1 MGTATAGR
9 GSGKDR
15 IGKMGKI
22 RAVIFDL
29 DNTLIDFMRMKDEA
43 VRAAADAMVDTGLE
57 MSWEDVV
64 GGIEEVYREKGIEY
78 QQVFDDFLEK
88 KLGSIDWKILA
99 SGILAYRRSRE
110 AHLVLYPH
118 VQETLVKLAK
128 RGLGLAVVTDAP
140 RREAWLRLVKLGLHH
155 LFDVVVTFEDTG
167 KLKPD
172 PAPFQRAL
180 HLLEIDANEAIMVG
194 DWVER
199 DMVGA
204 GKLGIKTAFAK
215 YGDVFDAQE
224 SGADYELE
232 DIAELIDIVEH
243 EGGA

>member
-1 MGTATAGR
+1 M
-9 GSGKDR
+9 
-15 IGKMGKI
+15 I

-43 VRAAADAMVDTGLE
+43 IRAAADAMVDAGLD
-57 MSWEDVV
+57 MSMVEIVE
-64 GGIEEVYREKGIEY
+64 GIEEVYREKGIEY
-78 QQVFDDFLEK
+78 QKVFDDFLERK
-88 KLGSIDWKILA
+88 TGGINWKILA
-99 SGILAYRRSRE
+99 SGVLAYRRSRE

-118 VQETLVKLAK
+118 ADETLVKLAK
-128 RGLGLAVVTDAP
+128 KGIRLAVVTDAP

-172 PAPFQRAL
+172 SAPFMRAL
-180 HLLEIDANEAIMVG
+180 DLLGVEAGETLMVG

-204 GKLGIKTAFAK
+204 GKLGIRTAFAR
-215 YGDVFDAQE
+215 YGDIFSSRE
-224 SGADYELE
+224 SGADYEID
-232 DIAELIDIVEH
+232 DIAELVDIVEH
-243 EGGA
+243 SG

>member
-1 MGTATAGR
+1 MDTAIASMGR
-9 GSGKDR
+9 RKDR
-15 IGKMGKI
+15 IGKMGEI

-29 DNTLIDFMRMKDEA
+29 DNTLINFMRMKDEA
-43 VRAAADAMVDTGLE
+43 VRAAADAMVDAGLE
-57 MSWEDVV
+57 MSWEEIVE
-64 GGIEEVYREKGIEY
+64 GIEEVYREKGIEY

-88 KLGSIDWKILA
+88 KVGSINWKILA

-128 RGLGLAVVTDAP
+128 RGLNLAVVTDAP
-140 RREAWLRLVKLGLHH
+140 RREAWLRLAKLGLHH
-155 LFDVVVTFEDTG
+155 IFDVVVTFEDTG
-167 KLKPD
+167 KQKPD
-172 PAPFQRAL
+172 PAPFLRAL
-180 HLLEIDANEAIMVG
+180 NLLKVDADEAIMVG

-215 YGDVFDAQE
+215 YGDLFESQE
-224 SGADYELE
+224 SGADYELD
-232 DIAELIDIVEH
+232 DIAELIDIVEL
-243 EGGA
+243 EA

>member
-1 MGTATAGR
+1 M
-9 GSGKDR
+9 
-15 IGKMGKI
+15 I

-43 VRAAADAMVDTGLE
+43 VRAAADAMVDAGLD
-57 MSWEDVV
+57 MSRVEIVE
-64 GGIEEVYREKGIEY
+64 GIEEVYREKGIEY
-78 QQVFDDFLEK
+78 QKVFDDFLERK
-88 KLGSIDWKILA
+88 TGGINWKILA
-99 SGILAYRRSRE
+99 SGVLAYRRSRE

-118 VQETLVKLAK
+118 AHETLVKLAK
-128 RGLGLAVVTDAP
+128 KGIRLAVVTDAP

-172 PAPFQRAL
+172 SAPFMRAL
-180 HLLEIDANEAIMVG
+180 DLLAVEAGETLMVG
-194 DWVER
+194 DWIER

-204 GKLGIKTAFAK
+204 GKLGIRTAFAR
-215 YGDVFDAQE
+215 YGDVFSSRE
-224 SGADYELE
+224 SGADYEID

-243 EGGA
+243 SG

>member
-1 MGTATAGR
+1 M
-9 GSGKDR
+9 
-15 IGKMGKI
+15 I

-43 VRAAADAMVDTGLE
+43 VRAAADAMVDAGLD
-57 MSWEDVV
+57 MSRVEIVE
-64 GGIEEVYREKGIEY
+64 GIEEVYREKGIEY
-78 QQVFDDFLEK
+78 QKVFDDFLERK
-88 KLGSIDWKILA
+88 TGGINWKILA
-99 SGILAYRRSRE
+99 SGVLAYRRSRE

-118 VQETLVKLAK
+118 AHETLVKLAK
-128 RGLGLAVVTDAP
+128 KGIRLAVVTDAP

-172 PAPFQRAL
+172 SAPFMRAL
-180 HLLEIDANEAIMVG
+180 DLLAVEAGETLMVG

-204 GKLGIKTAFAK
+204 GKLGIRTAFAR
-215 YGDVFDAQE
+215 YGDIFSSQE
-224 SGADYELE
+224 SGADYEID
-232 DIAELIDIVEH
+232 DIAELINIVER
-243 EGGA
+243 

>member
-1 MGTATAGR
+1 M
-9 GSGKDR
+9 
-15 IGKMGKI
+15 I

-43 VRAAADAMVDTGLE
+43 VRAAADAMVDAGLD
-57 MSWEDVV
+57 MSRVEIVE
-64 GGIEEVYREKGIEY
+64 GIEEVYREKGIEY
-78 QQVFDDFLEK
+78 QKVFDDFLERK
-88 KLGSIDWKILA
+88 TGEINWKILA
-99 SGILAYRRSRE
+99 SGVLAYRRSRE

-118 VQETLVKLAK
+118 AHETLVKLAK
-128 RGLGLAVVTDAP
+128 KGIRLAVVTDAP

-172 PAPFQRAL
+172 SAPFMRAL
-180 HLLEIDANEAIMVG
+180 DLLAVEAGETLMVG

-204 GKLGIKTAFAK
+204 GKLGIRTAFAR
-215 YGDVFDAQE
+215 YGDIFSSRE
-224 SGADYELE
+224 SGADHEID
-232 DIAELIDIVEH
+232 DIAELVDIVEH
-243 EGGA
+243 LG

>member
-1 MGTATAGR
+1 M
-9 GSGKDR
+9 
-15 IGKMGKI
+15 I

-43 VRAAADAMVDTGLE
+43 VRAAADAMVDAGLD
-57 MSWEDVV
+57 MSRVEIVE
-64 GGIEEVYREKGIEY
+64 GIEEVYREKGIEY
-78 QQVFDDFLEK
+78 QKVFDDFLERK
-88 KLGSIDWKILA
+88 TGGINWKILA
-99 SGILAYRRSRE
+99 SGVLAYRRSRE

-118 VQETLVKLAK
+118 AHETLVKLAK
-128 RGLGLAVVTDAP
+128 KGIRLAVVTDAP

-172 PAPFQRAL
+172 SAPFMRAL
-180 HLLEIDANEAIMVG
+180 DLLEVEAGETLMVG

-204 GKLGIKTAFAK
+204 GKLGIRTAFAR
-215 YGDVFDAQE
+215 YGDIFSSRE
-224 SGADYELE
+224 SGADYEID
-232 DIAELIDIVEH
+232 DIAELINIVEH
-243 EGGA
+243 SG

>member
-1 MGTATAGR
+1 MHRRLNASVIAERCTSMGET
-9 GSGKDR
+9 
-15 IGKMGKI
+15 

-29 DNTLIDFMRMKDEA
+29 DNTLINFMRMKDEA
-43 VRAAADAMVDTGLE
+43 VHAAADAMVDAGLE
-57 MSWEDVV
+57 MSRKEIVE
-64 GGIEEVYREKGIEY
+64 GIEEVYREKGIEY
-78 QQVFDDFLEK
+78 QQVFDDFLENK
-88 KLGSIDWKILA
+88 VGGIDWKILA
-99 SGILAYRRSRE
+99 SGILAYRRARE

-128 RGLGLAVVTDAP
+128 NGLSLAVVTDAP

-180 HLLEIDANEAIMVG
+180 DLLEVDAGEAIMVG

-204 GKLGIKTAFAK
+204 AKLGIKTAFAK

-224 SGADYELE
+224 SGADYELD
-232 DIAELIDIVEH
+232 DIDELIDIVEQS
-243 EGGA
+243 GGA